1 MSAKVQRRGKA
12 HAILSGQSLTDFI
25 EEIPF
30 PVLRISIDGVIIK
43 ANKGSWIILS
53 HWKRDEG
60 QAVPPEFMEILNKT
74 VKIDL
79 NNEIELQIGFKVFL
93 LAIVSVPENGYADL
107 FGFDITQRK
116 QVENKLQLDAQ
127 VFESASEGIMI
138 TDTDQRILDV
148 NNAFC
153 SITGYEREEIL
164 GENASILQSGRHSP
178 LFYKKLWKS
187 VKEKGSW
194 QGEIWDRKKNG
205 DIYPKLLTISSV
217 VNDTGKVIRY
227 IGLFSDI
234 SVMKATEEKL
244 YHMANFDV
252 LTGLVNRRYF
262 QDQLEKNLHHA
273 RRLKDLL
280 ALMFID
286 LDGFKLLNDNFG
298 HQSGDQTLRIV
309 AERLMGSI
317 RDTDIVA
324 RMGGDE
330 FTIILPFIKNTQN
343 IAAIADK
350 ILRHIT
356 RPIKLKNADI
366 FISASIGIAIFPND
380 ARSAEELLQ
389 NSDAALYRAKEIGK
403 NLYQFFSPEMNKYVK
418 DRLAIHARLRHALDK
433 NQFRVY
439 YQPQYDIKNNRIIG
453 MESLIRW
460 KPGNN
465 NFIDPDYFIPIAEET
480 GLINEIGEFVLKS
493 ACGQGKKWL
502 DENILHVPISVNIS
516 VIQLRHPDFIKK
528 IKSIIDDSG
537 FPPEKLEIEITETI
551 LIESVGDIRSKLE
564 QLKSLGCSIVIDD
577 FGTKYSSF
585 SYLKIL
591 PIDKLKI
598 DKSFIRDISED
609 NKSAD
614 IVKAIIAMGHS
625 LNLKVISE
633 GVETQ
638 EQIDFLKKN
647 GCFYIQGFYYSNP
660 VPAAQIHSL
669 LVSENQN
676 IKEGSDNEI

>member
-1 MSAKVQRRGKA
+1 MSFGNIV
-12 HAILSGQSLTDFI
+12 SPVNTGQSLTEFF

-30 PVLRISIDGVIIK
+30 PVLRISRDGVILK

-53 HWKRDEG
+53 YWQRDEG
-60 QAVPPEFMEILNKT
+60 QAVPPEFMEILNKS
-74 VKIDL
+74 IQIES
-79 NNEIELQIGFKVFL
+79 NNEIELQIGFKIFL
-93 LAIVSVPENGYADL
+93 LAIVSVSNSGYIDL

-116 QVENKLQLDAQ
+116 QIEKKLQLNAQ
-127 VFESASEGIMI
+127 VFESATEAIMI

-153 SITGYEREEIL
+153 NITGYEREEIL
-164 GENASILQSGRHSP
+164 GENARILQSGKHSP
-178 LFYKKLWKS
+178 EFYQELWNS
-187 VKEKGSW
+187 VNEKGSW

-217 VNDTGKVIRY
+217 VNEEGKVIRY
-227 IGLFSDI
+227 VGLFSDI
-234 SVMKATEEKL
+234 SVMKESEEKL

-262 QDQLEKNLHHA
+262 QDQLEKNLQHA

-298 HQSGDQTLRIV
+298 HQAGDQTLRIV
-309 AERLMGSI
+309 SERLVGSV

-330 FTIILPFIKNTQN
+330 FTIILPFIKSSQN
-343 IAAIADK
+343 IVTIAEK
-350 ILRHIT
+350 ILKHIIQ
-356 RPIKLKNADI
+356 PLKLKNAEL

-380 ARSAEELLQ
+380 AKSAEELVQ
-389 NSDAALYRAKEIGK
+389 NADAALYRAKQIGK

-418 DRLAIHARLRHALDK
+418 NRLSIQTKLRHALEK
-433 NQFRVY
+433 NQFRIY
-439 YQPQYDIKNNRIIG
+439 YQPQYDIKNNCIIG
-453 MESLIRW
+453 MESLLRW
-460 KPGNN
+460 KTGSN

-480 GLINEIGEFVLKS
+480 GLINEIGEFVLRH
-493 ACGQGKKWL
+493 ACEQGKKWL
-502 DENILHVPISVNIS
+502 DEGLLHIPISVNIS
-516 VIQLRHPDFIKK
+516 VIQLRRPEFIKK
-528 IKSIIDDSG
+528 IKSIIKESG
-537 FPPEKLEIEITETI
+537 FPPDKLEFELTETI
-551 LIESVGDIRSKLE
+551 LIENVGDIQNKLGE
-564 QLKSLGCSIVIDD
+564 LKLLGCSIVIDD

-598 DKSFIRDISED
+598 DRSFIQDITE
-609 NKSAD
+609 NAKSAD
-614 IVKAIIAMGHS
+614 IVKAIIAMGR
-625 LNLKVISE
+625 NLKLTVITE

-638 EQIDFLKKN
+638 EQIDFLREN
-647 GCFYIQGFYYSNP
+647 GCFYIQGFYFSNP
-660 VPAAQIHSL
+660 VPAPQIRNL
-669 LVSENQN
+669 LLCE
-676 IKEGSDNEI
+676 KRTAKGGS